1 MSFESVLQKILDGCN
16 NAIGIAL
23 MGNDGIP
30 IVHVSA
36 ENAIENQLGDDLASA
51 GAEFGRILGDIH
63 KASDSLGG
71 GLMNEVV
78 ISLSRFTLLFREI
91 ADDVVLVLALA
102 PEGNIGKSRYLM
114 RRYERAIRDE
124 L

>member
-1 MSFESVLQKILDGCN
+1 MSFESILQKILEGNDD
-16 NAIGIAL
+16 AIGIEL

-30 IVHVSA
+30 IVHVSGDHS
-36 ENAIENQLGDDLASA
+36 IESPLGEDLGSA

-63 KASDSLGG
+63 KASDALGG
-71 GLMNEVV
+71 GLVNEVV

-91 ADDVVLVLALA
+91 ADDVVLVLALG
-102 PEGNIGKSRYLM
+102 PEGNLGKSRYRM
-114 RRYERAIRDE
+114 RRYEREIPDE